1 MCKLFSFSENPQK
14 EFKNFV
20 PKSIPWVAILQ
31 NFSNYFFPSFSK
43 CFCRALKN
51 KYIVTNSCLIF
62 FSQKTALLKQNMK
75 DNRPCLKF
83 SFEKSN
89 LYVKNF
95 VLKIC
100 LMSCSGQALH
110 KKWSFPLRKS
120 SVNVVHRKLRVW
132 SYLLEKSLLENFI
145 FCAVWYHSISRM
157 KEFLIKKLQHI

>member
-1 MCKLFSFSENPQK
+1 MWDLYFST
-14 EFKNFV
+14 
-20 PKSIPWVAILQ
+20 LQ
-31 NFSNYFFPSFSK
+31 NWIG
-43 CFCRALKN
+43 KN
-51 KYIVTNSCLIF
+51 WKLIRQTF
-62 FSQKTALLKQNMK
+62 ITRTLNISIKLYQKAISREDVLLMK
-75 DNRPCLKF
+75 DNRLCLKF

-120 SVNVVHRKLRVW
+120 SVNVVRGKLRVW
-132 SYLLEKSLLENFI
+132 SYLLKKSLLENFI

-157 KEFLIKKLQHI
+157 KKFLIKKLQHI